1 LKAGMKNKGIR
12 HISGRG
18 RNWLAIVFVA
28 ALAGCGT
35 SRPAMENTSASFVS
49 DSPLVGARW
58 ELTLIGTDEWW
69 QGERKAYFSLLP
81 KGKIL
86 QLMGS
91 DGCNTLQGEATLGD
105 GRRLAVSDLA
115 TTRMACPGLPQSPKV
130 AELLSQAYRYLLD
143 HDRLVLMGRDGHV
156 LGGFKRQG

>member
-1 LKAGMKNKGIR
+1 MKEQLMR
-12 HISGRG
+12 HVSRRG
-18 RNWLAIVFVA
+18 RHWLAVSSMVIM
-28 ALAGCGT
+28 AGCGA
-35 SRPAMENTSASFVS
+35 SRPAMEDAPASYVA

-58 ELTLIGTDEWW
+58 ELTLFGTDEWW
-69 QGERKAYFSLLP
+69 QGERKAYFTLLP

-86 QLMGS
+86 QLVGS

>member
-1 LKAGMKNKGIR
+1 MKSESHRGFGWR
-12 HISGRG
+12 HWI
-18 RNWLAIVFVA
+18 A
-28 ALAGCGT
+28 AVMVLVLAGCGS
-35 SRPAMENTSASFVS
+35 SRPAEEMPASYQA

-81 KGKIL
+81 EGKKL
-86 QLMGS
+86 QLVGS

-105 GRRLAVSDLA
+105 ERRLTFSDMA
-115 TTRMACPGLPQSPKV
+115 TTRIACSGSPQSSQV
-130 AELLSQAYRYLLD
+130 TEILSQAYRYLLD
-143 HDRLVLMGRDGHV
+143 HDRLILMGRDGHV

>member
-1 LKAGMKNKGIR
+1 M
-12 HISGRG
+12 
-18 RNWLAIVFVA
+18 
-28 ALAGCGT
+28 
-35 SRPAMENTSASFVS
+35 
-49 DSPLVGARW
+49 RW

-69 QGERKAYFSLLP
+69 KGERKAYFSLLP

-86 QLMGS
+86 QLVGS
-91 DGCNTLQGEATLGD
+91 DGCNTLQGEATLGHE
-105 GRRLAVSDLA
+105 RRLVVSDLA
-115 TTRMACPGLPQSPKV
+115 TTRMACPGLPQSPQV